1 MARRSIGIFN
11 IDGSFFALRNHCP
24 HQGGPL
30 CLGKIWGSVTSNAPG
45 EFVYRPES
53 EIITCPH
60 HGWDFNIR
68 TGQSWCDPE
77 RLRTSTYQVDI
88 ENGDDIVKNDTMSI
102 PDENGRVKGP
112 YVVETDSSA
121 SRRPIS
127 RRGAEVIDRITVQ
140 ATATH
145 RHRIDLRPTD
155 SGPYR
160 WWSAHRTDAR

>member
-1 MARRSIGIFN
+1 MKYVVAEVDEIQPGKRKIVDVARRSIGIFN

-45 EFVYRPES
+45 EFVYRPGS

-88 ENGDDIVKNDTMSI
+88 ENGDDIVRNETMAI

-112 YVVETDSSA
+112 YVVETIPV
-121 SRRPIS
+121 RVEGRYLVV
-127 RRGAEVIDRITVQ
+127 E
-140 ATATH
+140 
-145 RHRIDLRPTD
+145 LK
-155 SGPYR
+155 
-160 WWSAHRTDAR
+160 